1 MNDSIAEAL
10 AAGIADRYRV
20 ERPLGAGG
28 MAVVYQATDLRHERA
43 VAIKVLR
50 PDLATSIGPER
61 FLREIRIAARLQ
73 HPHILGLIDSGEIP
87 TTPGQ
92 PPLLY
97 YVMPLVEGESLRDR
111 LDRDRSLPIPQS
123 IRLLREIADALAK
136 AHRSGIVHRDIKPDN
151 VLLADGH
158 AFVADFGVARAV
170 RDATATGTQT
180 ALGVAVGTPA
190 YMAPE
195 QVAAD
200 PNVDHRADIYALGV
214 VGYEMLA
221 GRLPFLAD
229 APHQLLAAHITT
241 PPEPLAP
248 LRPDAPKI
256 LVDAVMRCLA
266 KNPSERFQTADELLA
281 RLELLTT
288 GTGETGALRQ
298 DYPRRRA
305 VAVGMI
311 AAVMA
316 ALSGAL
322 YLALSRGNGAAPRDG
337 DFASLAVLPLV
348 NLSRDSSSEY
358 FSDGIT
364 EEILST
370 VSRIPGVRVAA
381 RTSAFAFKGKAVPA
395 PELAKQLH
403 VRHLLEGSVER
414 SGDAVR
420 VRARLVDGPRDTEIW
435 NQRFDHSASDL
446 FALQDSVA
454 GAVAR
459 ALTSTIGAGQAI
471 PGAGR
476 TTDPDAY
483 DDYLRG
489 IRALRARTGPAEL
502 EEAVRWFDRAV
513 ARDSG
518 FARAW
523 AGLASAWTL
532 MPDYGARP
540 AAVAIPEA
548 RRAIARALALDS
560 ANGEVLA
567 AQGYLLRSYDHD
579 WRGAEQAFRE
589 ALALDP
595 NAATT
600 WQWLGETLD
609 GIGRY
614 PGADSAFARALT
626 LDPMSP
632 VVMLARGSHFL
643 AAGDIARGREELARA
658 MALQPG
664 FWPASVQ
671 VWLLDVAEGKLEQAR
686 KLVASDGAFFPFGT
700 DIAMEILA
708 AKETGTSSPGLAA
721 SLAALQGGAKAP
733 VIVVASLYAILGET
747 GEALDALDEGI
758 RRNEPLG
765 TLIRWWPALKPLH
778 GQPRFHQMLQ
788 HLKLP
793 PVTP

>member
-1 MNDSIAEAL
+1 MNDPIAEAL

-28 MAVVYQATDLRHERA
+28 MAVVYRATDLRHERV

-50 PDLATSIGPER
+50 PDLASSIGPDR

-87 TTPGQ
+87 TAAGSA
-92 PPLLY
+92 PLLY
-97 YVMPLVEGESLRDR
+97 YVMPFIEGESLRER
-111 LDRDRSLPIPQS
+111 LDRDGNIPIPQS
-123 IRLLREIADALAK
+123 IRLLREVADALAK

-200 PNVDHRADIYALGV
+200 PNVDHRVDIYALGV

-221 GRLPFLAD
+221 GRLPFIAD
-229 APHQLLAAHITT
+229 SPHQLLAAHITT
-241 PPEPLAP
+241 PPEPLAG

-256 LVDAVMRCLA
+256 LVDAIMRCLA
-266 KNPSERFQTADELLA
+266 KNPAERFQTADELLA

-288 GTGETGALRQ
+288 GTGETGALTP
-298 DYPRRRA
+298 DNPRRRA
-305 VAVGMI
+305 VTVALIVAVI
-311 AAVMA
+311 A
-316 ALSGAL
+316 ALSGSL
-322 YLALSRGNGAAPRDG
+322 YLALSREDRSGGDGN
-337 DFASLAVLPLV
+337 FASLAVLPLV

-381 RTSAFAFKGKAVPA
+381 RTSAFAFKGKSVPA
-395 PELAKQLH
+395 PEIAKQLK

-420 VRARLVDGPRDTEIW
+420 VRARLVDGPGDTEIW

-459 ALTSTIGAGQAI
+459 ALTSALGASGSS
-471 PGAGR
+471 AGR
-476 TTDPDAY
+476 TSDREAY
-483 DDYLRG
+483 DAYLRG
-489 IRALRARTGPAEL
+489 ISALRSRAGPAQL
-502 EEAVRWFDRAV
+502 EEAVTWFGRAV

-532 MPDYGARP
+532 MPDYGGRP
-540 AAVAIPEA
+540 AAVAVPEA
-548 RRAIARALALDS
+548 RRAIMRALRLDS
-560 ANGEVLA
+560 TSSELLA
-567 AQGYLLRSYDHD
+567 ARGYLRRSYDHD
-579 WRGAEQAFRE
+579 WPGAEDAFRK
-589 ALALDP
+589 ALAVDP

-614 PGADSAFARALT
+614 AGADSAFERART
-626 LDPMSP
+626 LDPVSP
-632 VVMLARGSHFL
+632 VVMLAHGSHFL
-643 AAGDIARGREELARA
+643 AVGDYPRGREELSRA

-671 VWLLDVAEGKLEQAR
+671 LWLLALAEEKFDEAGALT
-686 KLVASDGAFFPFGT
+686 ASEGGSFPFPA
-700 DIAMEILA
+700 DLARQILE
-708 AKETGTSSPGLAA
+708 AKETGKPSPALAA
-721 SLAALQGGAKAP
+721 SLAALHSGGKTP
-733 VIVVASLYAILGET
+733 VIIVASLHAVLDET

-765 TLIRWWPALKPLH
+765 TLIRWWPPLAPLRRE
-778 GQPRFHQMLQ
+778 PRFHQMLEQ
-788 HLKLP
+788 LKLP